1 MAETQTQSHQQAT
14 WQPPLYD
21 PPPSTSRDPG
31 TTPSSSPYP
40 PLPALGNGRGVAT
53 DDNKAPSFVTNA
65 STIDEERGLL
75 SGHAVSGHQEDPE
88 SRAGKPDLAMRG
100 SGNWLQTWRENKRLI
115 LVRAP
120 LFRLR
125 PITQAWT
132 NHYNPGVRYRSAS
145 PASWSCCS
153 PSWPSSSASRSLPCL
168 SGQSQSVHAHALH
181 SSR

>member
-115 LVRAP
+115 LIRFACIMVVLFAIVALILGTISNRSETLPNPVSPGLLVHP
-120 LFRLR
+120 LVPR
-125 PITQAWT
+125 
-132 NHYNPGVRYRSAS
+132 
-145 PASWSCCS
+145 
-153 PSWPSSSASRSLPCL
+153 
-168 SGQSQSVHAHALH
+168 
-181 SSR
+181 